1 LRYSDGYTDV
11 SNWEESKD
19 ERQKKLKERW
29 DSLGVLGLVCRLY
42 SERDVIEDKGDK
54 AYENQEEDE
63 KVESYEATKTISPIK
78 KPEKKQGIE
87 VSCQCGNSREGKW
100 ISIPRDDE
108 DKNELKEISNDD
120 NEDDIKSL
128 GDDDDYYWD

>member
-1 LRYSDGYTDV
+1 M
-11 SNWEESKD
+11 
-19 ERQKKLKERW
+19 
-29 DSLGVLGLVCRLY
+29 
-42 SERDVIEDKGDK
+42 IEDKGDK

-108 DKNELKEISNDD
+108 DKNELKEISDD
-120 NEDDIKSL
+120 EKVVHATEVEKFMNKNYTIA
-128 GDDDDYYWD
+128 

>member
-1 LRYSDGYTDV
+1 MLCFDALFWRFLRFILTLYFDALFWRFILTLEKALRT
-11 SNWEESKD
+11 NRQTLLTLES
-19 ERQKKLKERW
+19 L
-29 DSLGVLGLVCRLY
+29 
-42 SERDVIEDKGDK
+42 RDW
-54 AYENQEEDE
+54 

-128 GDDDDYYWD
+128 GEDDDYYWD